1 MQFSGA
7 MSFLKEKIL
16 ALRRHFTWH
25 KLGIEPLCRLE
36 LFLLKSLT
44 SRHLQTNIP
53 KPIRKK
59 FADKHTAKSTAK
71 WINKHEDKHAKNV
84 QTKAQR
90 NVQRNVQTNLMTK
103 LEINLKTINLKL

>member
-16 ALRRHFTWH
+16 ALRHHFTWH
-25 KLGIEPLCRLE
+25 KLGIEPVCRLE
-36 LFLLKSLT
+36 LFPLKSLT

-90 NVQRNVQTNLMTK
+90 NVQTNLMTK